1 VKRPARRDASLLTRL
16 LLVIAVA
23 SSASFLLPASAA
35 SALENRGVP
44 ASVQPMTIPF
54 FIDRKLPRQMR
65 PSLDEAL
72 RRISDSRCQEILT
85 DFTDPEGRTLDLNLA
100 KTGQGFPAYLGWV
113 IFYDGRATPPCEDRR
128 TLAWTNP
135 GSRAVLV
142 CWDQFAL
149 QQRANFGYTANTIIH
164 ETLHTLGLGETP
176 PDPRAITAQVQ
187 QRCGN

>member
-1 VKRPARRDASLLTRL
+1 MDRPTRIAACLLHRNL
-16 LLVIAVA
+16 APCCVVSFLVLV
-23 SSASFLLPASAA
+23 SASARA
-35 SALENRGVP
+35 ENRGMP
-44 ASVQPMTIPF
+44 ATVQPMTISF

-65 PSLDEAL
+65 PSLEEAL
-72 RRISDSRCQEILT
+72 RRVSHSRCQELLT
-85 DFTDPEGRTLDLNLA
+85 DFNDPKGRTLDLNLA
-100 KTGQGFPAYLGWV
+100 QTGQGLPAYLGWV

-149 QQRANFGYTANTIIH
+149 EQRMNFGYTANTIIH

-176 PDPRAITAQVQ
+176 PDPRAITAQVAA
-187 QRCGN
+187 RCGN

>member
-1 VKRPARRDASLLTRL
+1 VNRQARIAASLLRNL
-16 LLVIAVA
+16 FPCCVVSLLVM
-23 SSASFLLPASAA
+23 
-35 SALENRGVP
+35 VP
-44 ASVQPMTIPF
+44 AAARAENGGTPVTIQPMTISF

-72 RRISDSRCQEILT
+72 RRVSDSRCQEVLT
-85 DFTDPEGRTLDLNLA
+85 DFTDPQGRTLDLNLA
-100 KTGQGFPAYLGWV
+100 KTGQGLPAYLGWV

-149 QQRANFGYTANTIIH
+149 QQRTNFGYTANTIIH

-176 PDPRAITAQVQ
+176 PDPRAITAQVAH
-187 QRCGN
+187 RCGN